1 MGKSQ
6 ELLEGFRK
14 NYSQEEQERMEVE
27 AQGIRET
34 FLKEAYESE
43 LKKQVEEI
51 LNEQKIFV
59 GKLKWIWRKISG
71 SS

>member
-1 MGKSQ
+1 
-6 ELLEGFRK
+6 
-14 NYSQEEQERMEVE
+14 MEAE

-51 LNEQKIFV
+51 LNDKRFFA

-71 SS
+71 

>member
-1 MGKSQ
+1 
-6 ELLEGFRK
+6 
-14 NYSQEEQERMEVE
+14 MEAE

-71 SS
+71 